1 PTTKKATNHYDLPL
15 FSYDYQL
22 DYFFIFNVSK
32 YLSTLIV
39 NSSIA
44 SFAPLTPSP
53 ASKCLKIAPP
63 STILIMTVPVL
74 LNFFPIKDKI
84 KNIEPINSKNPTIRI
99 IGRAASTPSLNAIEV
114 CSSFLTL
121 CKLLLNTL
129 FATYP
134 FAACFNISC
143 RSCYFYLTS
152 VFFKIRTRF
161 LILLYV
167 IKESYF
173 TA

>member
-44 SFAPLTPSP
+44 SFAPLTQCP

-63 STILIMTVPVL
+63 STILIMTVAIL
-74 LNFFPIKDKI
+74 LNFFPNKDKI
-84 KNIEPINSKNPTIRI
+84 KNTEPINSKNTTIRV
-99 IGRAASTPSLNAIEV
+99 IGRDTLEPYLNTIEV
-114 CSSFLTL
+114 RSSFLTL
-121 CKLLLNTL
+121 GKLLLNTL

-134 FAACFNISC
+134 FAACFI
-143 RSCYFYLTS
+143 
-152 VFFKIRTRF
+152 I
-161 LILLYV
+161 
-167 IKESYF
+167 
-173 TA
+173 